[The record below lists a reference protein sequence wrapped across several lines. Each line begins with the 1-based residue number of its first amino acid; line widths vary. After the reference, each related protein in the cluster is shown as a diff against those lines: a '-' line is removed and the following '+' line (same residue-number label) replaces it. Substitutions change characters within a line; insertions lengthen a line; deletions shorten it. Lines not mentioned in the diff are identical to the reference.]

1 MTLTS
6 EALKLFVIARI
17 TIRSRLRYLW
27 DLVGSTVFLAVVMF
41 VFVRLWTVTYESNA
55 SATSSAAS
63 AGGAASGAASLIAGF
78 SLAQMIWYLVATE
91 TIIMSMLPIHRHIE
105 REIKDGDVAIRL
117 NKPYSFLGYHWS
129 VFIGEGLLK
138 AVILI
143 LVGGFVALVSVG
155 PIGFHIASIPALI
168 VTFIFTATLNFMYGA
183 LIGLMAFWTE
193 DISGFYF
200 IFDRM
205 KWLLGGFL
213 MPIAVFPDWLQQIAG
228 WLPFSLMIYRPARMA
243 VEFDWS
249 GWADLS
255 IRQLGLIL
263 VMGFISQGVYRL
275 GVRRLDVNGG

>member
-1 MTLTS
+1 MTVAS
-6 EALKLFVIARI
+6 ESIKLFEIARI

-27 DLVGSTVFLAVVMF
+27 DLVGSTVFLSVVMF
-41 VFVRLWTVTYESNA
+41 VFVRLWTVTYES
-55 SATSSAAS
+55 SGQGGTG
-63 AGGAASGAASLIAGF
+63 AGAGQIAGLT
-78 SLAQMIWYLVATE
+78 LAQMIWYLVATE

-105 REIKDGDVAIRL
+105 REIRDGDVAIRL

-143 LVGGFVALVSVG
+143 VVGGAVALASVG
-155 PIGFHIASIPALI
+155 TIGFHVSAIPALI
-168 VTFIFTATLNFMYGA
+168 LTFILTSTLNFMYGA

-193 DISGFYF
+193 DVTGFYF

-213 MPIAVFPDWLQQIAG
+213 MPITLFPGWLQEFAG
-228 WLPFSLMIYRPARMA
+228 WLPFSLMIYKPARLA
-243 VEFDWS
+243 IEFSW
-249 GWADLS
+249 GAWADLAFQQ
-255 IRQLGLIL
+255 IGLIV
-263 VMGFISQGVYRL
+263 VMGAIAQGVYRL